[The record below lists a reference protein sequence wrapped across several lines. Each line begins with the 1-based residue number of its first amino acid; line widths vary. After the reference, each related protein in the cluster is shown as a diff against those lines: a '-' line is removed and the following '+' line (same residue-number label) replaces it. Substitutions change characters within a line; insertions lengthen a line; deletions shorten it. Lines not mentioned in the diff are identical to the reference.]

1 MLVEYT
7 TFLTIFPRPLNDF
20 WNFPRCANLRCMGY
34 STMSIEGEVDRP
46 TAVHEPQFLL
56 SCKNPLQYCA
66 GRKLKEGLQEALKE
80 SFPLFPLV
88 DLKAEQRLI
97 ISKISARRNVFG
109 QRVSLLPGVLNSFNA
124 NKSLWISCYRRWLLF
139 RPLYRGISGFF
150 QGGGINVVSIEHIPP
165 KMFQFENLDLVKNYK
180 YKQWSAFP
188 WFLLQHSQCL
198 LM

>member
-1 MLVEYT
+1 
-7 TFLTIFPRPLNDF
+7 
-20 WNFPRCANLRCMGY
+20 
-34 STMSIEGEVDRP
+34 MSIEGEVDRP

-109 QRVSLLPGVLNSFNA
+109 QRVSLLPGVLNSLMLIKAYEFHVTGVGCCFA
-124 NKSLWISCYRRWLLF
+124 PYTGA
-139 RPLYRGISGFF
+139 YQDFF
-150 QGGGINVVSIEHIPP
+150 KGVE
-165 KMFQFENLDLVKNYK
+165 
-180 YKQWSAFP
+180 
-188 WFLLQHSQCL
+188 
-198 LM
+198 